1 MNDTSTSNL
10 VEHRWDE
17 AVKNY
22 VPRVSTKWKKL
33 VSVQE
38 GILELRRKHASYR
51 TIAQILRNI
60 DVPVSHVTGG
70 ALFQPT
76 FDMV

>member
-22 VPRVSTKWKKL
+22 VPRLLTKWKKL
-33 VSVQE
+33 VSLLE
-38 GILELRRKHASYR
+38 GILELRRNTR
-51 TIAQILRNI
+51 F
-60 DVPVSHVTGG
+60 VPDHRGNR
-70 ALFQPT
+70 A
-76 FDMV
+76 